1 MLLALSRTKRER
13 SVPLRSIDR
22 QRRDSAVL
30 VDEAP
35 QAYKDIDEVME
46 NAREL
51 VETKF
56 VLKQFINVKGD

>member
-1 MLLALSRTKRER
+1 
-13 SVPLRSIDR
+13 
-22 QRRDSAVL
+22 
-30 VDEAP
+30 
-35 QAYKDIDEVME
+35 VME